1 MLLRALLTKGIFRMS
16 CQAML
21 KSLSNAT
28 SSPGWPHG
36 HMRFVAPDGQTIDL
50 FGQVPVLANLS
61 ARQARELA
69 RKISDI
75 CGRFGLNSSV
85 RASLTSFSVSRF
97 PRHWF

>member
-1 MLLRALLTKGIFRMS
+1 MS
-16 CQAML
+16 AVL
-21 KSLSNAT
+21 KMSNQMILPGMTDCTSLPESQYGT
-28 SSPGWPHG
+28 THSI
-36 HMRFVAPDGQTIDL
+36 RPDGDEARYGL
-50 FGQVPVLANLS
+50 VPVRANLS

-69 RKISDI
+69 RKILDI

>member
-1 MLLRALLTKGIFRMS
+1 MFDRATLTDTHSAISLQVLESGPTPFGS
-16 CQAML
+16 QA
-21 KSLSNAT
+21 
-28 SSPGWPHG
+28 
-36 HMRFVAPDGQTIDL
+36 GQMIDL
-50 FGQVPVLANLS
+50 FGQVPVRANLS

-69 RKISDI
+69 RKILDI

>member
-1 MLLRALLTKGIFRMS
+1 MSEALRMS
-16 CQAML
+16 AQATCED
-21 KSLSNAT
+21 SRNAI
-28 SSPGWPHG
+28 SSQESASG
-36 HMRFVAPDGQTIDL
+36 HTPFAAPDGVMTDL
-50 FGQVPVLANLS
+50 FGLVPVRANLS

-69 RKISDI
+69 RKMLDI

>member
-1 MLLRALLTKGIFRMS
+1 MSTPATYAASRSAISSQALAFGPMPSGL
-16 CQAML
+16 
-21 KSLSNAT
+21 
-28 SSPGWPHG
+28 
-36 HMRFVAPDGQTIDL
+36 PDGATTDL
-50 FGQVPVLANLS
+50 FGLVPVRANLS
-61 ARQARELA
+61 ARQAKELA

>member
-1 MLLRALLTKGIFRMS
+1 MIAVLKMS
-16 CQAML
+16 NQMILPGMTDCT
-21 KSLSNAT
+21 SLPESQYGT
-28 SSPGWPHG
+28 THSI
-36 HMRFVAPDGQTIDL
+36 RPDGDEARY
-50 FGQVPVLANLS
+50 GPAPAHANLS

-69 RKISDI
+69 RKILDI